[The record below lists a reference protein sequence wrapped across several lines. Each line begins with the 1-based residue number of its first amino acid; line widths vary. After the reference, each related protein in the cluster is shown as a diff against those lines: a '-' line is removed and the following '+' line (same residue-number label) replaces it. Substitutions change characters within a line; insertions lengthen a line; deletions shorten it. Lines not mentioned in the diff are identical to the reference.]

1 MLLSQVV
8 KSAQPLRPKSSFL
21 MISASRIPHYF
32 ARAPFGK
39 GNSQMQESSFRC
51 LSLFLLTSAMAYAT
65 GLAAQMR
72 EEGLVILE
80 EVVVTAQRRLE
91 NLQEVPIAVTALTQK
106 GIEDADIHDLTD
118 IATRVPGLTFSPF
131 SPGQNIVA
139 LRGAS
144 SNDDGAGTDN
154 SIAVFMDD
162 VYLGRVSNI
171 NPEMFDIERIEVLRG
186 PQGTLY
192 GKNTI
197 GGAINVVSTR
207 PNLDKAVG
215 KLRVNLGNYSRRDF
229 AGLITGPLS
238 DDWAGKL
245 SFSARKRDG
254 WVKNVVLDKKLKDD
268 DTLALRGQL
277 LRSGAN
283 FEALLSADFNR
294 LDVEDM
300 ARIPINTGESGDPAF
315 WAAPVPGG
323 YTDRCGA
330 GNPDCSANPVDGYA
344 KREAWGLSAR
354 LSWTVAAGELIS
366 ITAYRENEADW
377 NMDSTGTPVSP
388 LPPLFN
394 QINDDI
400 FDQTEQFSQ
409 ELRWLASIGPRLNYV
424 AGLWFLREKT
434 DRTECFDNDV
444 EMSDCTPNADAGL
457 TDWYNQV
464 NKTTSY
470 AAFGQ
475 FDWDISEQWTLT
487 LGGRY
492 SYERKKI
499 DNDANA
505 GDFVVINQT
514 FSNSAKESWSAFTP
528 RASLAYRPNETV
540 NLYAT
545 VAKGFKSGGF
555 PAAPQGIEFTQPLDQ
570 EEALN
575 YELGLKMN
583 WNDRFRLQAAAFHT
597 EYESLQIQTFGPLT
611 PAAAFGTFQTF
622 NAGDAQVQGVEIEAI
637 YAVTDRL
644 TLSGFYGFQNSEF
657 GDTSIPGTAFPDQSG
672 QDLIRAPENKYNLNL
687 DYVHPLP
694 TGGEVAVQLSYRY
707 TDDQRGELEPWAV
720 QPKFDL
726 LDARVSWTN
735 ADDTL
740 EIAAWGKN
748 LADEEHVIHLYTIA
762 SSVVSVFGNPR
773 MYGVSA
779 TYRFQG
785 S

>member
-1 MLLSQVV
+1 MSENQSFPAKVGLSGALL
-8 KSAQPLRPKSSFL
+8 
-21 MISASRIPHYF
+21 
-32 ARAPFGK
+32 APPVLAAFI
-39 GNSQMQESSFRC
+39 
-51 LSLFLLTSAMAYAT
+51 MAYSS
-65 GLAAQMR
+65 GLAAQNAS
-72 EEGLVILE
+72 EGQVLLD
-80 EVVVTAQRRLE
+80 EVVVTAQRRVE
-91 NLQEVPIAVTALTQK
+91 NLQEVPIAVTVLSQK
-106 GIEDADIHDLTD
+106 GVEDADVRDLND

-154 SIAVFMDD
+154 SVAVFVDD

-197 GGAINVVSTR
+197 GGAINVTSTP
-207 PNLDKAVG
+207 PNLDEVTG
-215 KLRVNLGNYSRRDF
+215 RFRINLGNYSRRDF

-238 DDWAGKL
+238 EGWAGKL

-254 WVKNVVLDKKLKDD
+254 WVDNIVLDKKLKDD

-277 LRSGAN
+277 LHSSAN
-283 FEALLSADFNR
+283 LQALLSADFNR

-300 ARIPINTGESGDPAF
+300 ARIPINTGEAGDPAF

-323 YTDRCGA
+323 YTDLCGA

-354 LSWTVAAGELIS
+354 ISWMVAAGELIS

-377 NMDSTGTPVSP
+377 NMDSSGTPVSP

-409 ELRWLASIGPRLNYV
+409 ELRWLAGVGERLSYV

-444 EMSDCTPNADAGL
+444 EMSDCTPTADDGM

-475 FDWDISEQWTLT
+475 LDWDLSDRWTLT

-492 SYERKKI
+492 SHEKKEI

-528 RASLAYRPNETV
+528 KASLAFAPNDAV
-540 NLYAT
+540 NLYFA

-575 YELGLKMN
+575 YELGLKIN
-583 WNDRFRLQAAAFHT
+583 WNNQFRLQAAAFHT
-597 EYESLQIQTFGPLT
+597 EYEALQIQTFGPLT

-622 NAGDAQVQGVEIEAI
+622 NAGDAEVQGLEVE
-637 YAVTDRL
+637 AVWALTDRL
-644 TLSGFYGFQNSEF
+644 TLSGFYGFQNSKF

-672 QDLIRAPENKYNLNL
+672 QDLIRAPRHKYNLNL
-687 DYVHPLP
+687 DYAHPLP
-694 TGGEVAVQLSYRY
+694 AGSEIALQLSYRY

-726 LDARVSWTN
+726 FDARVSWTN
-735 ADDTL
+735 AEDTL
-740 EIAAWGKN
+740 EIAVWGKN
-748 LADEEHVIHLYTIA
+748 LADEKHIIHLYTIA
-762 SSVVSVFGNPR
+762 SSVVAVFGEPR

-779 TYRFQG
+779 TYRF
-785 S
+785 